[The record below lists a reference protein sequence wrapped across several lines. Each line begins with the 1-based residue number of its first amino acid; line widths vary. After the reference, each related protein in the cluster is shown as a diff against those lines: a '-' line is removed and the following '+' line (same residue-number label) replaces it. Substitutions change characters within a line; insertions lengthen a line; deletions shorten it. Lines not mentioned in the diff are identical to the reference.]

1 MSFVYRIIITLLVA
15 VALIS
20 SADAYIITLD
30 APDHI
35 YLGSPLT
42 VTGNT
47 SFPEGTYFDIVLFYS
62 KYTAGEITRQKVI
75 IDESRL
81 FRSDF
86 ETRDLQKG
94 QYKVEVHNIVSDGK
108 EFVESSLGSSSV
120 TRRVITIVDRSDE
133 IMLDSS
139 QSQELST
146 ALVVTGKI
154 KDLDKGVVTLRAFGP
169 EDFTFGPQQLITT
182 SGFADKDGHFSTRI
196 PITLPGEYQVSLSD
210 KDGFIGELSF
220 NVTTE
225 KNETL
230 IITPTPTATLT
241 PPPVENRTQEKPTQT
256 PMPTPTKSPMPWLIG
271 VASTLVALALYRRG

>member
-1 MSFVYRIIITLLVA
+1 MSFVYRIIITLLVV

-30 APDHI
+30 TPDHI

-81 FRSDF
+81 FRADF

-108 EFVESSLGSSSV
+108 EFVESSLGSASV

-133 IMLDSS
+133 IGLESS

-154 KDLDKGVVTLRAFGP
+154 KDMDKGVVTLRAFGP

-196 PITLPGEYQVSLSD
+196 PVALPGEYQVSLSD

-220 NVTTE
+220 NVTSE
-225 KNETL
+225 EDETL
-230 IITPTPTATLT
+230 IISPTPTATLI
-241 PPPVENRTQEKPTQT
+241 PPPGEKKAHDKPTQT
-256 PMPTPTKSPMPWLIG
+256 PMPTPTKSPLPWVIG
-271 VASTLVALALYRRG
+271 VISTFVALALYRRG